1 MAESTVLFLRTAR
14 KELESLDDRLARR
27 ILNAIE
33 LLSDDPMPA
42 GSKKLR
48 NAVNRWRIRIGDYR
62 VIYSYN
68 AKTKLIEIIAIRHRR
83 DAYR

>member
-33 LLSDDPMPA
+33 LLSGDPMRA